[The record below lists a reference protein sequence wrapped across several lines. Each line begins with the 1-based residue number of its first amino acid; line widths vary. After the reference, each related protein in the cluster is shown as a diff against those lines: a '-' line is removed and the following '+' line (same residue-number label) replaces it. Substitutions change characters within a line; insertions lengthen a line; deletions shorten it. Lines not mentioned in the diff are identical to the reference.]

1 MYQRQ
6 GENDKAEEYFEKAL
20 DSDPENPNAKF
31 NLQEINQEE
40 LNSQPNLN
48 SIMELMKLSYQIK
61 LSVDEG
67 DERSAK
73 KYAEQ
78 AIILYENEIK
88 SIMPD
93 SPEKRKIAKDIE
105 LVKQEFKIGE
115 YAKPSF
121 GGGCLIATA
130 TYGSTSP

>member
-73 KYAEQ
+73 NMQ
-78 AIILYENEIK
+78 N
-88 SIMPD
+88 
-93 SPEKRKIAKDIE
+93 
-105 LVKQEFKIGE
+105 KQLFFMKM
-115 YAKPSF
+115 K
-121 GGGCLIATA
+121 
-130 TYGSTSP
+130 